1 MWRITWGVLYEQ
13 EFSSWAP
20 CRNSPW
26 ASSESSV
33 NEGMT
38 EWRKVWVTPPP
49 FANSILFISV
59 LPLSS
64 LLYPLLPAEKWCSL
78 RFLNHFFIQ
87 DHHPSTPGP
96 SHVPSMDTSRDH
108 LHPLSRLLLPN
119 GHISPTLLLVMTFTF
134 IFPLNTLAP
143 DQRAQPTSHV
153 LMTSL
158 SMSKSS
164 KAGCQDSPC
173 LQFTPLPLLFP
184 LGPLVSS
191 KPLPTSAATISYHP
205 LSPWTHYLPC
215 KNPGPLR
222 MLPYYLGPLTTRR
235 TFIPHWYTAVYLF
248 CS

>member
-26 ASSESSV
+26 ASGESSV

-49 FANSILFISV
+49 FANSILFISI

-96 SHVPSMDTSRDH
+96 SHVPSVDASRDH
-108 LHPLSRLLLPN
+108 LHPLVK
-119 GHISPTLLLVMTFTF
+119 SPTVKWACQPNTPPCHDLHLH
-134 IFPLNTLAP
+134 FPFKYTCSRPESSAHIPRPHDL
-143 DQRAQPTSHV
+143 
-153 LMTSL
+153 SL
-158 SMSKSS
+158 HIH
-164 KAGCQDSPC
+164 
-173 LQFTPLPLLFP
+173 
-184 LGPLVSS
+184 
-191 KPLPTSAATISYHP
+191 TIGLWVP
-205 LSPWTHYLPC
+205 
-215 KNPGPLR
+215 
-222 MLPYYLGPLTTRR
+222 
-235 TFIPHWYTAVYLF
+235 
-248 CS
+248 